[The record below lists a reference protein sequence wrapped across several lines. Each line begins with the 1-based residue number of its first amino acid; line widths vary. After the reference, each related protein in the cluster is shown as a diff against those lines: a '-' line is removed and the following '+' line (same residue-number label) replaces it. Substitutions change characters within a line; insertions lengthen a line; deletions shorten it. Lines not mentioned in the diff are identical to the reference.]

1 MFKGS
6 DYGLIRHSTA
16 SPYNK
21 DTKHIAPGLGLK
33 LLRDGV
39 DSANLVSMY
48 SVDG

>member
-6 DYGLIRHSTA
+6 EYGLIRHSTA

-21 DTKHIAPGLGLK
+21 DTKHITPGLGLK